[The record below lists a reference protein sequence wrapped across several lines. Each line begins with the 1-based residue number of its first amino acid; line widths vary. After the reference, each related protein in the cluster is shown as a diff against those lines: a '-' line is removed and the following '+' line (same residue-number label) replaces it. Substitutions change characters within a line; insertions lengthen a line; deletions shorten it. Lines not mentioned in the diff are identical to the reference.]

1 MELVSRD
8 HTNKN
13 VSCWG
18 GMMNDSADAA
28 LRADIEEEFRQFD
41 AELGVAVYRLYQAS
55 WILREKLPHLVAL
68 PAVAIDEIR
77 RAMEATLDERAESR
91 ARAA

>member
-1 MELVSRD
+1 MYE
-8 HTNKN
+8 
-13 VSCWG
+13 
-18 GMMNDSADAA
+18 SADSA

-41 AELGVAVYRLYQAS
+41 PDLGEAVYRLYQAS

-68 PAVAIDEIR
+68 PTVAIDEIR
-77 RAMEATLDERAESR
+77 RAMEAALSEKAESH

>member
-1 MELVSRD
+1 
-8 HTNKN
+8 
-13 VSCWG
+13 
-18 GMMNDSADAA
+18 
-28 LRADIEEEFRQFD
+28 
-41 AELGVAVYRLYQAS
+41 LGEAVYRLYQAS